1 VGVEEEEDGPQLP
14 LDITMPPRV
23 SQNLVHTADKI
34 LVCKVRAE
42 HINKQFN
49 VPGALTQPSPA
60 AVAELQALGI
70 WRYLVVNDVLDGSDG
85 VGTPNRVLLVQ
96 TIPMAEDASR
106 LFGWVFWAFINR
118 KDWDPATY
126 LRGCIEGHGEYVART
141 LKYLKETK
149 FLTGQMVVVEPMFDI
164 ATTTKVSA
172 VAQWNMQSSE
182 AGRQAQIVGH
192 RPEAIESRTALDPSV
207 FLGLEYLGN
216 HMGGGDPLALD
227 PAEYVDQATGCF
239 SFPRRT
245 RPYLT
250 LLTDLAALRN
260 PVLFFNTRL
269 PGLPNRDL
277 RPPSSVEVRAM
288 RGLRAARS
296 RCEPGAESM
305 EDVKRQVF
313 AASLHRM
320 IETTEGQLAKIEGAA
335 VAAAQILSAV
345 DEEAL
350 ALMNKHGGRYVVRMS
365 GMRPEIRRAA
375 SRGRFTIDALRSDP
389 RLWGGFTR
397 LHALLA
403 CSARKRAWTVVSDY
417 VSATAHLPP
426 AIKSCAEHVDQL
438 LESDAHTLFAHKPR
452 RANGPLVT
460 GLEDLWGLWFYAKKV
475 QNVHRN
481 FRAYLLIV
489 LAANAALDPVLDAH
503 IGLFLLGKSGLGK
516 TFVVDKALAPFPP
529 KVVLPYSRTSEKC
542 FAVEVD
548 MSGCV
553 MTSDEA
559 PPDKTSSGGKGGGYG
574 NTQAIAQE
582 KEIISKG
589 VFRSM
594 HLKMEADGSRTLEVT
609 EAKMQVTRVQ
619 NSNAPE
625 HTLDLGIKDR
635 IMCIMIEMLRPDAVS
650 YTHLTLP
657 TM

>member
-481 FRAYLLIV
+481 FRAGRAHRAV
-489 LAANAALDPVLDAH
+489 LAGQVRAGQDLCGGQGAGAVPAQGRAAVLAH
-503 IGLFLLGKSGLGK
+503 
-516 TFVVDKALAPFPP
+516 VR
-529 KVVLPYSRTSEKC
+529 KVLR
-542 FAVEVD
+542 
-548 MSGCV
+548 
-553 MTSDEA
+553 
-559 PPDKTSSGGKGGGYG
+559 GGGG
-574 NTQAIAQE
+574 HVGLRHDQRRGAAGQDLE
-582 KEIISKG
+582 RREG
-589 VFRSM
+589 RRLRQHPGHCPGEGD
-594 HLKMEADGSRTLEVT
+594 HLQG
-609 EAKMQVTRVQ
+609 RVQ
-619 NSNAPE
+619 VDAPQDGGGRQSHARGHGGQDAGHARPE
-625 HTLDLGIKDR
+625 LERARAHARPGHQGQDHVHYDR
-635 IMCIMIEMLRPDAVS
+635 DA
-650 YTHLTLP
+650 
-657 TM
+657 